1 MSARYAAYKL
11 IEKVETGGYSNIAL
25 GGMFS
30 KSDSLSDRDKAFA
43 ARLFYGVTER
53 KLTLEHIIGAYVSK
67 PLQKLDRQVRITLM
81 MGVYQIMY
89 MDNVPDSA
97 AVNESV
103 SLVKKLGKA
112 SASGMVNA
120 VLRSIIRDGKK
131 IPPVKGDK
139 YDKMAVEY
147 SCPAELIRRIC
158 KGYGEE
164 NTVSLLE
171 ASLLPSVTVLRTNV
185 LKTSSEELIASLKSR
200 GISAQASEFEEN
212 AVICDDLRDVERDPD
227 FIAGNYHVQD
237 YSSQLCCKAVS
248 PRKGETVIDICAAPG
263 GKSTLLASQLPDGSL
278 LVSNEVIR
286 SRAVILKENLIKW
299 GRDHVVITQ
308 NDPADFKKLNQA
320 FDLILVDAPCSGEG
334 MFRKDREAIEEWSEA
349 NLHLCRE
356 RQKRII
362 SDIWDSLKPGG
373 YFIYSTCTYNPEEN
387 ERIVEW
393 IQEKWGAE
401 SIKIEHPFPE
411 ITAAENPLYGYRFY
425 PHKVEGEGF
434 FISVLR
440 KNEASGGGGWKAKKT
455 RLSSPLRLPEELTAL
470 LPDVATLAIRNED
483 SRILILPA
491 SHPLTISSGDL

>member
-171 ASLLPSVTVLRTNV
+171 VSLLPSVTVLRTNV

-263 GKSTLLASQLPDGSL
+263 GKTFTMAEMMGDEGRIFACELHEKRTGLIVKGAERLGISCIEAVTNDARVYNEKLP
-278 LVSNEVIR
+278 V
-286 SRAVILKENLIKW
+286 
-299 GRDHVVITQ
+299 
-308 NDPADFKKLNQA
+308 ADRVLC
-320 FDLILVDAPCSGEG
+320 DVPCSGYGVIRGKPEI
-334 MFRKDREAIEEWSEA
+334 RYKPLSEA
-349 NLHLCRE
+349 QRLPEIQLDILRTACRYV
-356 RQKRII
+356 K
-362 SDIWDSLKPGG
+362 DGG
-373 YFIYSTCTYNPEEN
+373 LLVYSTCTVNIEEN
-387 ERIVEW
+387 ECVI
-393 IQEKWGAE
+393 EK
-401 SIKIEHPFPE
+401 FL
-411 ITAAENPLYGYRFY
+411 AENSDF
-425 PHKVEGEGF
+425 HGEEFPKDMGDFFRGKFMSAIFSKQFGGDGF
-434 FISVLR
+434 FICRMR
-440 KNEASGGGGWKAKKT
+440 KGKK
-455 RLSSPLRLPEELTAL
+455 
-470 LPDVATLAIRNED
+470 
-483 SRILILPA
+483 
-491 SHPLTISSGDL
+491 

>member
-263 GKSTLLASQLPDGSL
+263 GKTFTMAEMMGDEGRIFACELHEKRTGLIVKGAERLGISCIEAVTNDARVYNEKLPM
-278 LVSNEVIR
+278 
-286 SRAVILKENLIKW
+286 
-299 GRDHVVITQ
+299 
-308 NDPADFKKLNQA
+308 ADRVLC
-320 FDLILVDAPCSGEG
+320 DVPCSGYGVIRGKPEI
-334 MFRKDREAIEEWSEA
+334 RYKPLSEA
-349 NLHLCRE
+349 QRLPEIQLDILRTACRYV
-356 RQKRII
+356 K
-362 SDIWDSLKPGG
+362 DGG
-373 YFIYSTCTYNPEEN
+373 LLVYSTCTVNIEEN
-387 ERIVEW
+387 ECVI
-393 IQEKWGAE
+393 EK
-401 SIKIEHPFPE
+401 FL
-411 ITAAENPLYGYRFY
+411 AENSDF
-425 PHKVEGEGF
+425 HGEEFTEDMGDFFRGKFMTAIFSKQFGGDGF
-434 FISVLR
+434 FIR
-440 KNEASGGGGWKAKKT
+440 RMRIGKK
-455 RLSSPLRLPEELTAL
+455 
-470 LPDVATLAIRNED
+470 
-483 SRILILPA
+483 
-491 SHPLTISSGDL
+491 

>member
-43 ARLFYGVTER
+43 ARLFYGVTAR

-263 GKSTLLASQLPDGSL
+263 GKTFTMAEMMGDEGRIFACELHEKRTGLIVKGAERLGISCIEAVTNDARVYNEKLP
-278 LVSNEVIR
+278 V
-286 SRAVILKENLIKW
+286 
-299 GRDHVVITQ
+299 
-308 NDPADFKKLNQA
+308 ADRVLC
-320 FDLILVDAPCSGEG
+320 DVPCSGYGVIRGKPEI
-334 MFRKDREAIEEWSEA
+334 RYKPLSEA
-349 NLHLCRE
+349 QRLPEIQLDILRTACRYV
-356 RQKRII
+356 K
-362 SDIWDSLKPGG
+362 DGG
-373 YFIYSTCTYNPEEN
+373 LLVYSTCTVNIEEN
-387 ERIVEW
+387 ECVI
-393 IQEKWGAE
+393 EK
-401 SIKIEHPFPE
+401 FL
-411 ITAAENPLYGYRFY
+411 AENSDF
-425 PHKVEGEGF
+425 HGEEFPKDMGDFFRGKFMSAIFSKQFGGDGF
-434 FISVLR
+434 FICRMR
-440 KNEASGGGGWKAKKT
+440 KGKK
-455 RLSSPLRLPEELTAL
+455 
-470 LPDVATLAIRNED
+470 
-483 SRILILPA
+483 
-491 SHPLTISSGDL
+491 

>member
-25 GGMFS
+25 DGMFS

-263 GKSTLLASQLPDGSL
+263 GKTFTMAEMMGDEGRIFACELHEKRTGLIVKGAERLGISCIEAVTNDARVYNEKLP
-278 LVSNEVIR
+278 V
-286 SRAVILKENLIKW
+286 
-299 GRDHVVITQ
+299 
-308 NDPADFKKLNQA
+308 ADRVLC
-320 FDLILVDAPCSGEG
+320 DVPCSGYGVIRGKLEI
-334 MFRKDREAIEEWSEA
+334 RYKPLSEA
-349 NLHLCRE
+349 QRLPEIQLDILRTACRYV
-356 RQKRII
+356 K
-362 SDIWDSLKPGG
+362 DGG
-373 YFIYSTCTYNPEEN
+373 LLVYSTCTVNIEEN
-387 ERIVEW
+387 ECVI
-393 IQEKWGAE
+393 EK
-401 SIKIEHPFPE
+401 FL
-411 ITAAENPLYGYRFY
+411 AENSDF
-425 PHKVEGEGF
+425 HGEEFPKDMGDFFRGKFMSAIFSKQFGGDGF
-434 FISVLR
+434 FICRMR
-440 KNEASGGGGWKAKKT
+440 KGKK
-455 RLSSPLRLPEELTAL
+455 
-470 LPDVATLAIRNED
+470 
-483 SRILILPA
+483 
-491 SHPLTISSGDL
+491 